1 MRLILLA
8 ILFLTN
14 SALADDKVIHT
25 SVPTNFSPE
34 EAYGVAISNERVAV
48 IPGRIQ
54 QRENSSSIPVV
65 VSSGEGTTLVA
76 SILKDSS
83 GNYITSEL
91 TSPVESATKALC
103 PNSIDDKNLASA
115 QPAILQALVQVR
127 AEKRA
132 LYQEKISKLLSGEFL
147 TTIRRLESGFGLG
160 GSVPISADMSPYE
173 LSERIS
179 ALAVVLGNLEG
190 QKK

>member
-1 MRLILLA
+1 MKNLLFIFLLI
-8 ILFLTN
+8 TN
-14 SALADDKVIHT
+14 SALAADKIIET
-25 SVPTNFSPE
+25 EAPSNFTPE
-34 EAYGVAISNERVAV
+34 EAYGVAITNERVSLV
-48 IPGRIQ
+48 SGNLE
-54 QRENSSSIPVV
+54 QRDNAKTIPVKI
-65 VSSGEGTTLVA
+65 SSGEGTTLIA

-91 TSPVESATKALC
+91 TSPFESKAKAVC
-103 PNSIDDKNLASA
+103 SNSIDDKNLASA

-132 LYQEKISKLLSGEFL
+132 LYQEKASKLLSGEFL
-147 TTIRRLESGFGLG
+147 TTLRRLESGFGLG

-179 ALAVVLGNLEG
+179 ALAVILGNLES

>member
-1 MRLILLA
+1 MKTILLA
-8 ILFLTN
+8 ILILAN

-25 SVPTNFSPE
+25 SVPTNFTPE
-34 EAYGVAISNERVAV
+34 EAYGIAISNDRVAV
-48 IPGRIQ
+48 ISGRMQ

-132 LYQEKISKLLSGEFL
+132 LYQEKVSKLLSGEFL

-179 ALAVVLGNLEG
+179 ALAVVLGNLES